1 MSKRFQ
7 ILSLSGGGFLGL
19 YTVTV
24 IAELEKELGHPI
36 ARCFD
41 LIAGTSV
48 GGIIALGLSKEI
60 PATEIKSAFERHGPL
75 IFSSRPAP
83 SGALA
88 NQNDSWEVSDP
99 KAIYLWFKDAFE
111 DAYRGRVRRLVRYLK
126 AWSALKFPDVVS
138 RPSSILLTVLVV
150 DAVLT
155 LGVDILTADDDAFRS
170 IVSEIADR
178 VAKSQSVLN
187 PVNEAEDLALRLDR
201 SDWRKISEMIAELK
215 EQCDRALDSDDEVS
229 AAYVWQEAFEYLFPV
244 PEAGASVLAEKSN
257 LPAPIFVPEIA
268 VSATSKANRNLTYS
282 GQNKI
287 GPIPKGC
294 DIEFRLAN
302 TGSLPFGATVTW
314 TVRNEGREAENKN
327 DLGHRVGAGLVAFE
341 TSAYRGTHY
350 MDCTVKV
357 GGKVVAMRRVPVEI
371 SGVDAPRRNPV
382 NRPAWTRFRR

>member
-88 NQNDSWEVSDP
+88 SMFDLARFAAKPKYDGKQLRKTVEEIVGP
-99 KAIYLWFKDAFE
+99 KALIRDLSHRTIIPTVNVTKGQVQVFKTSHHPSFSRDLKL
-111 DAYRGRVRRLVRYLK
+111 RLV
-126 AWSALKFPDVVS
+126 DVAMA
-138 RPSSILLTVLVV
+138 T
-150 DAVLT
+150 
-155 LGVDILTADDDAFRS
+155 
-170 IVSEIADR
+170 
-178 VAKSQSVLN
+178 
-187 PVNEAEDLALRLDR
+187 
-201 SDWRKISEMIAELK
+201 
-215 EQCDRALDSDDEVS
+215 S
-229 AAYVWQEAFEYLFPV
+229 AAPTYFP
-244 PEAGASVLAEKSN
+244 LAEIDDSLFVDGGLYAN
-257 LPAPIFVPEIA
+257 APDLIA
-268 VSATSKANRNLTYS
+268 LHEAQHFLEVDLEDVHILS
-282 GQNKI
+282 
-287 GPIPKGC
+287 IPKGC